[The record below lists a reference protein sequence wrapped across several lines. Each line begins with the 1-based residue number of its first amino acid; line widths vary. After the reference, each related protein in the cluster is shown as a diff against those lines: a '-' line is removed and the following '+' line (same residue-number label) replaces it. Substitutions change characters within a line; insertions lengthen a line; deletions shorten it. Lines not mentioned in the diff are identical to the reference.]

1 METNKQQHYGFPYPA
16 PYSVQI
22 DLMNS
27 ITEFIK
33 SENKV
38 GLFESPTGTGKSL
51 SMLCSLLAN
60 QFGVWSPT
68 SDWLDGFGL

>member
-1 METNKQQHYGFPYPA
+1 MESNKTKNYGFPFDS

-22 DLMNS
+22 ELMNS
-27 ITEFIK
+27 ITEFLK
-33 SENKV
+33 SESRV

-60 QFGVWSPT
+60 
-68 SDWLDGFGL
+68 